1 MMIVMHVVLVSMM
14 LIMNNVKSEDLEVY
28 VMRYPAAETA
38 EKHERILNEAARLFR
53 ERGFSGVSVSEIM
66 KATGLT
72 HGPFYNH
79 FDSKEALMADSVMHG
94 MQTTLD
100 GLDATEGSAKGWAEN
115 VKKYLSVAHRDAC
128 GAGCTMAALAAE
140 VRQEPLVRG
149 PFTAR
154 LKAVVEAMAL
164 HFPWSSKKA
173 ARGDSIRALSS
184 MVGAMVLARAVDDD
198 AFSEE
203 ILKEVRKGLV

>member
-1 MMIVMHVVLVSMM
+1 MMIVMHTVLVSMIS
-14 LIMNNVKSEDLEVY
+14 IMNNVKSEDFGGG

-53 ERGFSGVSVSEIM
+53 EHGFSGVSVSEIM

-79 FDSKEALMADSVMHG
+79 FDSKEALMADSVVHG
-94 MQTTLD
+94 MQTSLD
-100 GLDATEGSAKGWAEN
+100 ELQGTEGSTKGWADYL
-115 VKKYLSVAHRDAC
+115 KRYLSVAHRDAC

-154 LKAVVEAMAL
+154 LKAVVEKMAS

-184 MVGAMVLARAVDDD
+184 MIGAMVLARAVNDD

>member
-1 MMIVMHVVLVSMM
+1 
-14 LIMNNVKSEDLEVY
+14 
-28 VMRYPAAETA
+28 MRYPAAETA
-38 EKHERILNEAARLFR
+38 EKHARILDEAARLFR

-79 FDSKEALMADSVMHG
+79 FDSKEALMADSVVHG

-100 GLDATEGSAKGWAEN
+100 GLEATEGSAKGWADY
-115 VKKYLSVAHRDAC
+115 VKRYLSVGHRDAC
-128 GAGCTMAALAAE
+128 GAGCTMATLAAE

-149 PFTAR
+149 PFTGR
-154 LKAVVEAMAL
+154 LKVVVERMAS

>member
-1 MMIVMHVVLVSMM
+1 MMIVMYCSFVSMM
-14 LIMNNVKSEDLEVY
+14 DIMNNVKRRRFGGGG
-28 VMRYPAAETA
+28 MRYPAAETA

-100 GLDATEGSAKGWAEN
+100 GLEATEGSARGWADYL
-115 VKKYLSVAHRDAC
+115 KRYLSVAHRDAC

-154 LKAVVEAMAL
+154 LRAVVEMMAS
-164 HFPWSSKKA
+164 HFPWSSKRV
-173 ARGDSIRALSS
+173 ARGDAIRALSS

>member
-1 MMIVMHVVLVSMM
+1 MTC
-14 LIMNNVKSEDLEVY
+14 IMNNVKWEV

-79 FDSKEALMADSVMHG
+79 FDSKEALMADSVMYG

-100 GLDATEGSAKGWAEN
+100 GLEATDGSAKGWAEY
-115 VKKYLSVAHRDAC
+115 VKKYL
-128 GAGCTMAALAAE
+128 
-140 VRQEPLVRG
+140 
-149 PFTAR
+149 
-154 LKAVVEAMAL
+154 
-164 HFPWSSKKA
+164 
-173 ARGDSIRALSS
+173 
-184 MVGAMVLARAVDDD
+184 
-198 AFSEE
+198 
-203 ILKEVRKGLV
+203 

>member
-1 MMIVMHVVLVSMM
+1 MM
-14 LIMNNVKSEDLEVY
+14 LIMNNVKSSNSRGG

-100 GLDATEGSAKGWAEN
+100 GLEATEGSAKGWAN
-115 VKKYLSVAHRDAC
+115 YLKSYLSVAHRDAC
-128 GAGCTMAALAAE
+128 GSGCTMATLAAE

-154 LKAVVEAMAL
+154 LKAVVETMAL

>member
-1 MMIVMHVVLVSMM
+1 MMIVMYCSFVSMM
-14 LIMNNVKSEDLEVY
+14 DIMNNVKRRRFGGVG
-28 VMRYPAAETA
+28 MRYPAAETA

-100 GLDATEGSAKGWAEN
+100 GLEATEGSARGWADYL
-115 VKKYLSVAHRDAC
+115 KRYLSVAHRDAC

-154 LKAVVEAMAL
+154 LRAVVETMAS
-164 HFPWSSKKA
+164 HFPWSSKRV
-173 ARGDSIRALSS
+173 ARGDAIRALSS